1 MVEVEVEVEEATTG
15 GDDETKRE
23 SETPL
28 ASLSDWE
35 LADDELSFAVEELSE
50 DDEDDIAQ
58 RVRRLMVRTKNVYWQ
73 LISLVSVIRKHT

>member
-50 DDEDDIAQ
+50 DCALFKEWEDWWWNPY
-58 RVRRLMVRTKNVYWQ
+58 LSCP
-73 LISLVSVIRKHT
+73 ISCCVWVFHTLKEL